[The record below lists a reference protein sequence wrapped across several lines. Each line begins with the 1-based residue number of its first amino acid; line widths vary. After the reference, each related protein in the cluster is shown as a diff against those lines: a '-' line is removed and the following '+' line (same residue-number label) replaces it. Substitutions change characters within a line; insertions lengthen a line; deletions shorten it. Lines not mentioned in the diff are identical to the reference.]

1 MAQVGNCYY
10 IPIVETL
17 FKIDSITSNES
28 TDYNRYHFDVLHKFN
43 SVKTGYSNEF
53 VAFSVSEDFFKG
65 RVLVDNTIFAKITK
79 LLQINNMVCKSIL
92 NDAPRFNIDHKHEM
106 AFICNTW
113 DEGTLCYCN
122 QCVSF
127 NDKEIVLFDGP
138 ELWLAYIPPE
148 YFFKIKEQCEK
159 TIKLINEIWPN
170 KNS

>member
-17 FKIDSITSNES
+17 FKIDSITSSES
-28 TDYNRYHFDVLHKFN
+28 TNYNSYHFGVLHKFN
-43 SVKTGYSNEF
+43 SVKTGYSNES

-79 LLQINNMVCKSIL
+79 LLQINNIVCYNIL
-92 NDAPRFNIDHKHEM
+92 KEAPRSVTDHENKM
-106 AFICNTW
+106 AFISNTW
-113 DEGTLCYCN
+113 DGYAVCYCD
-122 QCVSF
+122 QCVNFS
-127 NDKEIVLFDGP
+127 NNGVILSEGP
-138 ELWLAYIPPE
+138 MYLLIYIPVE

-159 TIKLINEIWPN
+159 TIKLIDEIWPS

>member
-1 MAQVGNCYY
+1 MAQVNDCYY
-10 IPIVETL
+10 VRALNMLVSVTSIIPKPNNKENQYGIEIL
-17 FKIDSITSNES
+17 QKYITA
-28 TDYNRYHFDVLHKFN
+28 
-43 SVKTGYSNEF
+43 KTGYTKDIF
-53 VAFSVSEDFFKG
+53 TTTASENFFKG

-79 LLQINNMVCKSIL
+79 LLQINNMVCNNIL
-92 NDAPRFNIDHKHEM
+92 KDAPRFNTDHKHEM

-138 ELWLAYIPPE
+138 ILWHAYIPPE

-159 TIKLINEIWPN
+159 TIKLIDDIWP
-170 KNS
+170 KKSL